1 MEATAEADSD
11 LSQERN
17 LLIEYTTHVPYS
29 AYSSH
34 DTPILS
40 SLLHSQSLSK
50 TAALGRYG
58 GGGGGPL
65 NGVLDYGGGST
76 RGGLGGGGSPSLLL
90 LAEPI
95 SPPKQFDTSPRPTG
109 RESTY

>member
-1 MEATAEADSD
+1 VEEDGLPLELAEAEVEADSD

-29 AYSSH
+29 AYASH

-50 TAALGRYG
+50 TAAPGRYGGVGPLGSIDYG
-58 GGGGGPL
+58 GGGGGP
-65 NGVLDYGGGST
+65 
-76 RGGLGGGGSPSLLL
+76 SLLL
-90 LAEPI
+90 LTEPI
-95 SPPKQFDTSPRPTG
+95 SPPKQFDTSPRPGG
-109 RESTY
+109 RDSAY